1 MTCRGAQDC
10 PPACCCLQV
19 SRTVTA
25 TRSRSS
31 PTAVALA
38 RGRRVLTYQ
47 GMNKLDAPFGIG
59 WTTLGVQMWGA
70 DSEPLSRPI
79 ASGVVRRAGGRAGA

>member
-1 MTCRGAQDC
+1 M
-10 PPACCCLQV
+10 
-19 SRTVTA
+19 
-25 TRSRSS
+25 
-31 PTAVALA
+31 
-38 RGRRVLTYQ
+38 LTYQ

-79 ASGVVRRAGGRAGA
+79 ASGVDRRVGRAGA